1 MENDDAQIGQVV
13 TRREAIILLGAAGA
27 SLIAGCSTGQSTP
40 APSSQSSDASNA
52 QTANAISGGA
62 PQGCVV
68 RPAQTE
74 GPYFVDEKLN
84 RSDIRSDP
92 SDGTVKPGTPLE
104 LTFVVSQLGKG
115 TCTPVAGAIVDVWHC
130 DADGV
135 YSDVQDPSFN
145 TRGKKFL
152 RGYQVT
158 DAAGRAKFAT
168 VYPGWYQGRAVHI
181 HFTVRTAPAAAAAHQ
196 FTSQIYFDDAV
207 NEKVLS
213 RAPYTSK
220 GPPDQRMRNDRDGIF
235 RQGGSQLVLPVTAA
249 GSGYAGTFD
258 IALDV
263 A

>member
-1 MENDDAQIGQVV
+1 MENDDAQIGHVV

-27 SLIAGCSTGQSTP
+27 SIITGCSTGQSTP
-40 APSSQSSDASNA
+40 ASSSQTADASNA
-52 QTANAISGGA
+52 QTPNATSGGA

-104 LTFVVSQLGKG
+104 VTFVVSQLGKG
-115 TCTPVAGAIVDVWHC
+115 TCTPVAGAVVDVWHC
-130 DADGV
+130 DAEGV
-135 YSDVQDPSFN
+135 YSDVRDPSFD
-145 TRGKKFL
+145 TRGKKYL

-158 DAAGRAKFAT
+158 DAAGRAKFVT

-181 HFTVRTAPAAAAAHQ
+181 HFTVRTNPAATAAHQ

-213 RAPYTSK
+213 QPPYTSK
-220 GPPDQRMRNDRDGIF
+220 GPPDQRMKNERDGIF
-235 RQGGSQLVLPVTAA
+235 RQGGSQLVLPVTST
-249 GSGYAGTFD
+249 GNGYAGTFD

>member
-1 MENDDAQIGQVV
+1 METDDVQIGHVV

-40 APSSQSSDASNA
+40 APSSQGSDASTA
-52 QTANAISGGA
+52 QMANATSAGA
-62 PQGCVV
+62 TQGCVV

-130 DADGV
+130 DAEGV

-168 VYPGWYQGRAVHI
+168 IYPGWYQGRAVHI
-181 HFTVRTAPAAAAAHQ
+181 HFTVRTNPSAAAAHQ

-213 RAPYTSK
+213 SAPYTSK
-220 GPPDQRMRNDRDGIF
+220 GSPDQRMKNERDGIF
-235 RQGGSQLVLPVTAA
+235 RQGGSQLVMPVAPA
-249 GSGYAGTFD
+249 GSG
-258 IALDV
+258 
-263 A
+263 

>member
-1 MENDDAQIGQVV
+1 MENDDAQIGHVV

-27 SLIAGCSTGQSTP
+27 SLIAGCSSGQSTP
-40 APSSQSSDASNA
+40 ASSGQTADASNP
-52 QTANAISGGA
+52 QTANATSGGA

-92 SDGTVKPGTPLE
+92 SDGSIKPGTPLE

-115 TCTPVAGAIVDVWHC
+115 TCTPVAGAVVDVWHC
-130 DADGV
+130 DAAGV
-135 YSDVQDPSFN
+135 YSDVRDPSFD
-145 TRGKKFL
+145 TRGKKYP

-168 VYPGWYQGRAVHI
+168 IYPGWYQGRAVHI
-181 HFTVRTAPAAAAAHQ
+181 HFTVRTNPSAAAAHQ

-213 RAPYTSK
+213 QAPYTSK
-220 GPPDQRMRNDRDGIF
+220 GPPDQRMRNERDGIF
-235 RQGGSQLVLPVTAA
+235 RQGGSQLVLPVTPS
-249 GSGYAGTFD
+249 GNGYAGTFD
-258 IALDV
+258 IALD
-263 A
+263 AG